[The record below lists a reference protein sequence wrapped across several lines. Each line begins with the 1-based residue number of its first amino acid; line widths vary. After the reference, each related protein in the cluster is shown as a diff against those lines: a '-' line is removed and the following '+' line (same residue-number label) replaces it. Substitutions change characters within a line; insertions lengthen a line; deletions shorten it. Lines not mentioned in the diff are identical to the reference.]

1 MFWIKKNPISFD
13 PVLFTFL
20 HFELCWE
27 STLLMYLFG
36 PNYLSS
42 SVCVNFLLSGPHPP
56 SLKTLYHLK
65 YYIACW
71 QLRGSDDALNH
82 NEGQK
87 VKSLLRKLRCYYQMK
102 METENH

>member
-1 MFWIKKNPISFD
+1 MLKLKFNFYFISFT

-20 HFELCWE
+20 QFELSWE

-42 SVCVNFLLSGPHPP
+42 SVCVNFLLSRPHPL

-65 YYIACW
+65 YYIACL
-71 QLRGSDDALNH
+71 QLRGCDDTQNQD
-82 NEGQK
+82 EGQK
-87 VKSLLRKLRCYYQMK
+87 VKRPRQ
-102 METENH
+102 